1 MSITPTRSRSSDSA
15 EVYRIS
21 IADING
27 GFYGDRTR
35 NVVGRLI
42 RLVMDTMLLPTVCI
56 IGVTVMYLVYVS
68 RVGLSGTDASAL
80 RADIENAR
88 RETQMANNDCFHTR

>member
-1 MSITPTRSRSSDSA
+1 MSVAPSGSRSCDSA
-15 EVYRIS
+15 EVYRVS
-21 IADING
+21 MADING

-68 RVGLSGTDASAL
+68 RVGLA
-80 RADIENAR
+80 ENA
-88 RETQMANNDCFHTR
+88 CLGIVC